1 MAKVLAKVIHLM
13 DLSKFNTSILES
25 LIKLTKKRDILLDE
39 LKKLEA
45 AITSVTSGGKSEPA
59 TVRRRRSTG
68 RRRSAAPAAE
78 IKTIKDSEAQTGET
92 GRAQSPDPCRAAG
105 RWRQGRCRQGAL
117 CQAWC
122 KKSKRSCL
130 VQQHWQE
137 TWHNPACGSGPLSP
151 QTGRIVSAS
160 AGRWCRKI
168 PAASDILI
176 KV

>member
-1 MAKVLAKVIHLM
+1 MAKVLAKVIHPM

-78 IKTIKDSEAQTGET
+78 IKTAKDSEAQTGRR
-92 GRAQSPDPCRAAG
+92 GALKARILAALRAAG
-105 RWRQGRCRQGAL
+105 DKGVAVKELSAKLGVKNQNVHVWFSSTG
-117 CQAWC
+117 
-122 KKSKRSCL
+122 KKLGTIQR
-130 VQQHWQE
+130 V
-137 TWHNPACGSGPLSP
+137 G
-151 QTGRIVSAS
+151 
-160 AGRWCRKI
+160 AGRYRLK
-168 PAASDILI
+168 PGA
-176 KV
+176 

>member
-78 IKTIKDSEAQTGET
+78 IKTAKDSEAQTGRR
-92 GRAQSPDPCRAAG
+92 GALKARILAALRAAG
-105 RWRQGRCRQGAL
+105 DKGVAVKELSAKLGVKNQNVHVWFSSTG
-117 CQAWC
+117 
-122 KKSKRSCL
+122 KKLGTIQR
-130 VQQHWQE
+130 V
-137 TWHNPACGSGPLSP
+137 G
-151 QTGRIVSAS
+151 
-160 AGRWCRKI
+160 AGRYRLK
-168 PAASDILI
+168 PGA
-176 KV
+176 